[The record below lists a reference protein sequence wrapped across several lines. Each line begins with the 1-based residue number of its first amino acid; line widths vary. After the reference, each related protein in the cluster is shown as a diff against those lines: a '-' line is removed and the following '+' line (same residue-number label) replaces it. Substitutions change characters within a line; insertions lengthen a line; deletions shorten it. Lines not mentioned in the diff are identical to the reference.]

1 MDYVIIV
8 NDNGELKTISA
19 SELVQGGFNFTIR
32 TIEEAIDAILD
43 ARSAAEEAAKA
54 LADDH
59 ARIDRQRGYTAD
71 QRVADDTEHANRGQ
85 R

>member
-8 NDNGELKTISA
+8 NDSGELKTIGA
-19 SELVQGGFNFTIR
+19 TE
-32 TIEEAIDAILD
+32 IENLRLETYFRLLEDINKILD
-43 ARSAAEEAAKA
+43 ARSAVEEAAKA

-59 ARIDRQRGYTAD
+59 ARIDRERGYTAD